1 MKGEEIV
8 SRLKKGFDV
17 STNRELAA
25 RLGLSTV
32 ALHNWAKRSR
42 VTPRQVSG
50 LVKRASAVA
59 STNAEVT
66 AIRPIVEFFPINK
79 TKSTRSDRY
88 ELFSV
93 SVDGRVHPY
102 RKGLRTE
109 LENNHGIYMFFDSRG
124 QAIYAG
130 KAKKQT
136 IWHEMKL
143 AFNRERG
150 DVQTIKRVKQP
161 TRKQQYRTSDERV
174 RQIRDFIVPLHD
186 LAAYFSAYE
195 VADGMVNELEAMLVR
210 SFPNDLLNKRMER
223 FGHQRRIRQQRKQKR
238 RAKR

>member
-1 MKGEEIV
+1 MKGEDIV
-8 SRLKKGFDV
+8 SRLRKAFLT

-50 LVKRASAVA
+50 LVRRASVA
-59 STNAEVT
+59 AASNAEVG
-66 AIRPIVEFFPINK
+66 AIRPIVEFFPIFK

-88 ELFSV
+88 ELFSAT
-93 SVDGRVHPY
+93 VDGRAHPY

-109 LENNHGIYMFFDSRG
+109 LENNHGIYIFFDSRG

-130 KAKKQT
+130 KARKQT

-143 AFNRERG
+143 AFNRKRG
-150 DVQTIKRVKQP
+150 DLQTIRRVRQP
-161 TRKQQYRTSDERV
+161 TRKQPYSTSDDKA

-186 LAAYFSAYE
+186 LAAYFSAYQ

-223 FGHQRRIRQQRKQKR
+223 FGHQRRIQHQRAQK
-238 RAKR
+238 KRPKH